1 MAGDWIKLEH
11 TTPDKPEVFA
21 MADTLGIDPDAVTGK
36 LCRVW
41 IWADQQTYDGNA
53 RGVTK
58 LLLDR
63 VAGVTGF
70 ADAMISAGWLS
81 QTDGGLQFSNHA
93 AHNGQTAKQRANTA
107 RRVSLHRSKCNDG
120 SVTKALPEKRRE
132 KKKEVIYSEVFEL
145 FWSECPRKTGKGVA
159 AKAFSSAVGRG
170 HSAESITEA
179 MSKFAIAQ

>member
-1 MAGDWIKLEH
+1 
-11 TTPDKPEVFA
+11 
-21 MADTLGIDPDAVTGK
+21 
-36 LCRVW
+36 
-41 IWADQQTYDGNA
+41 
-53 RGVTK
+53 
-58 LLLDR
+58 
-63 VAGVTGF
+63 
-70 ADAMISAGWLS
+70 MISAGWLS

-179 MSKFAIAQ
+179 MSKFAIAQWPATRCETDLQYCPHPATWLNGDRFLDDVTPWKQNGNGQTNNPATQLRPMTRPQMTDTRHG